1 MCFNEPH
8 APVLIRELPR
18 GSSSL
23 ISLAARPLLTCGAS
37 APSLPLCFVAG
48 RFPPCQPVHLGLF
61 KSQVLRSL
69 KSVHADD
76 RCGRGGSQLW
86 TLPASPPPTPRL
98 QRSPL
103 SGPHRPPAPRQ
114 LESLTLCLP
123 DARRP
128 ALSVKSC
135 RLRMQTPAPMRDSRG
150 ALGLGVGAQGADHE
164 PTEALWFRERSFPD
178 AHLCCLEVH

>member
-18 GSSSL
+18 GSASL

-37 APSLPLCFVAG
+37 APSLPLCFVTR
-48 RFPPCQPVHLGLF
+48 RFPPRQPVHLGLF
-61 KSQVLRSL
+61 KRQVLRSL

-86 TLPASPPPTPRL
+86 TLPASPPPTPA
-98 QRSPL
+98 S
-103 SGPHRPPAPRQ
+103 SAPRFQVRTQPPQ

-123 DARRP
+123 ECTPPSPLCEELPP
-128 ALSVKSC
+128 AH
-135 RLRMQTPAPMRDSRG
+135 
-150 ALGLGVGAQGADHE
+150 ADTSSH
-164 PTEALWFRERSFPD
+164 A
-178 AHLCCLEVH
+178 